1 MRWGVAASAFLLA
14 FQLVFSPGCP
24 AGVGRVPLKLKAHLL
39 FQSGARLNRAGGN
52 QPRSASGTTAPLS
65 NSQPEGGAPS
75 AAGNPRAG
83 RGASETYILGM
94 SFPYYFFAGVAA
106 LLVVTVA
113 AWIGY
118 SAYRKK
124 MLEEEEEW

>member
-39 FQSGARLNRAGGN
+39 FESGARFNRAGVN
-52 QPRSASGTTAPLS
+52 QPRSAGAKSQTLS
-65 NSQPEGGAPS
+65 NPQPEGAAPS
-75 AAGNPRAG
+75 AVATPHAG
-83 RGASETYILGM
+83 RGVSETYILGL
-94 SFPYYFFAGVAA
+94 SFPYYFFAGVAV
-106 LLVVTVA
+106 LLAVAAA

-118 SAYRKK
+118 SEYRKK